1 MKPLE
6 RRKYPYG
13 IQVFS
18 IIRRENYMYVDKT
31 EYVYRMTHSDNKYMF
46 LNRPRRFGK
55 SLLTDTLQCYFEGRK
70 ELFEGLAI
78 EKLETEWT
86 AYPVLHFDMS
96 LGKHLDKDALI
107 RYLHHLLQINEES
120 LGINPQNTTDPNIR
134 LTDLIMNAYAKYN
147 CEVVVLI
154 DEYDAPLLDVMH
166 EEEDLPVLRNVMRNF
181 YSPLKACGKYLRYVF
196 LTGITKFSQLS
207 IFSELNNIEN
217 ISMDANY
224 AAICG
229 ITEEEMRTQMDADIA
244 LFADRLETTKEDAL
258 QQLKSYYD
266 GYHFAWPSPDIY
278 NPFSLMA
285 ALSKG
290 KIESFWF
297 GSGTP
302 TYLIEMLNKYKVIP
316 QEIGGRKCEAA
327 DFDAP
332 TERMTDITPLFYQ
345 SGYLTIKN
353 YSAFSGLYQL
363 DIPNKEVG
371 IGLMKSL
378 LINYVQRPAQLNT
391 LVGEMAECI
400 HFDDMD
406 GALRLMQTVL
416 STVPYCENTRY
427 EGHYQQMIYLIF
439 TLLGNFT
446 DVEVRTPQGRV
457 DVVMRTHSTLYI
469 IELKL
474 NKNADEAIRQID
486 LKQYPERFALCG
498 LPIVKVGINFD
509 SEKHTLTDWEIRKE
523 SFTSKTSTI

>member
-6 RRKYPYG
+6 PRKYPVG

-18 IIRRENYMYVDKT
+18 MIRNEHYLYVDKT
-31 EYVYRMTHSDNKYMF
+31 EYVYRMTHANSKYMF
-46 LNRPRRFGK
+46 LSRPRRFGK

-86 AYPVLHFDMS
+86 EYPVLHFDMS
-96 LGKHLDKDALI
+96 TAKNLNKEGLEGELNLKLKAYEKIYGHDEAEIEVNQRLQGLIERAYRQTGK
-107 RYLHHLLQINEES
+107 
-120 LGINPQNTTDPNIR
+120 
-134 LTDLIMNAYAKYN
+134 
-147 CEVVVLI
+147 EVVVLI

-166 EEEDLPVLRNVMRNF
+166 EEEELPKLRNVMRNF

-217 ISMDANY
+217 ISMDTAY

-229 ITEEEMRTQMDADIA
+229 IIEEEMRTQMDIDMELLADKLGTGKEEA
-244 LFADRLETTKEDAL
+244 MERLKEN
-258 QQLKSYYD
+258 YD

-278 NPFSLMA
+278 NPYSLLG
-285 ALSKG
+285 ALNKG
-290 KIESFWF
+290 KLESFWF

-302 TYLIEMLNKYKVIP
+302 TYLIEMLNKYQVIP
-316 QEIGGRKCEAA
+316 QAIGGRQCEAS

-332 TERMTDITPLFYQ
+332 TERMTDITPLLYQ
-345 SGYLTIKN
+345 SGYLTIKD
-353 YSAFSGLYQL
+353 YSPFSELYLL
-363 DIPNKEVG
+363 DIPNKEVR

-378 LINYVQRPAQLNT
+378 LANYVKRPAELRT
-391 LVGEMAECI
+391 LVGQMAERI

-427 EGHYQQMIYLIF
+427 EGHYQQMLYLIF
-439 TLLGNFT
+439 TLLGNFS
-446 DVEVRTPQGRV
+446 DVEVRTPTGRV

-474 NKNADEAIRQID
+474 DKSAAEALRQID

-498 LPIVKVGINFD
+498 LPVVKVGINFD
-509 SEKHTLTDWEIRKE
+509 TERHTLESWEINMEHR
-523 SFTSKTSTI
+523 

>member
-1 MKPLE
+1 MKPVE

-18 IIRRENYMYVDKT
+18 MLRRENYVYIDKT

-55 SLLTDTLQCYFEGRK
+55 SLLTDTLHCYFEGRK

-78 EKLETEWT
+78 ERLETEWVS
-86 AYPVLHFDMS
+86 YPVLHFDMS
-96 LGKHLDKDALI
+96 TAKNLTKEGLERELDRKLFAYEKVYGREEKDIDANQRLQGLIERAYQQTGK
-107 RYLHHLLQINEES
+107 
-120 LGINPQNTTDPNIR
+120 G
-134 LTDLIMNAYAKYN
+134 
-147 CEVVVLI
+147 VVILI

-166 EEEDLPVLRNVMRNF
+166 EDQNLPVLRNVMRNF
-181 YSPLKACGKYLRYVF
+181 YSPLKACGQYLRYVF

-217 ISMDANY
+217 ISMDASY

-229 ITEEEMRTQMDADIA
+229 VTEEEMRTQMDADIA
-244 LFADRLETTKEDAL
+244 LLAERLGTTKEDVL
-258 QQLKSYYD
+258 QQLKAYYD
-266 GYHFAWPSPDIY
+266 GYHFAWPSPDVY

-285 ALSKG
+285 AFSKG
-290 KIESFWF
+290 KIESYWF

-302 TYLIEMLNKYKVIP
+302 TYLIEMLNKYQVIP
-316 QEIGGRKCEAA
+316 QAISGRKCEAS

-353 YSAFSGLYQL
+353 YSSFSRLYLL
-363 DIPNKEVG
+363 DIPNKEVR

-378 LINYVQRPAQLNT
+378 LANYVRRPMEVNT

-400 HFDDMD
+400 HFGDMG

-427 EGHYQQMIYLIF
+427 EGHYQQMLYLIF
-439 TLLGNFT
+439 TLLGSFA

-457 DVVMRTHSTLYI
+457 DVVMRTHDTLYI
-469 IELKL
+469 IEVKL
-474 NKNADEAIRQID
+474 DKDADAAMRQID

-509 SEKHTLTDWEIRKE
+509 SERHTLTDWIIEK
-523 SFTSKTSTI
+523 

>member
-18 IIRRENYMYVDKT
+18 TIRRENYLYVDKT

-86 AYPVLHFDMS
+86 PYPVLHFDMS
-96 LGKHLDKDALI
+96 LGKHLDKDALT
-107 RYLHHLLQINEES
+107 RYLHHLLRKNEES
-120 LGINPQNTTDPNIR
+120 LGLAPQNTTDTNIR
-134 LTDLIMNAYAKYN
+134 LTDLITNAYAKYN
-147 CEVVVLI
+147 REVVVLI

-166 EEEDLPVLRNVMRNF
+166 EETDLPVLRNVMRNF

-229 ITEEEMRTQMDADIA
+229 ITEEEMRTQMDADVE
-244 LFADRLETTKEDAL
+244 LFADRLGTTKEDIL
-258 QQLKSYYD
+258 QQLKAYYD
-266 GYHFAWPSPDIY
+266 GYHFAWPSPDVY

-285 ALSKG
+285 AFSKG

-302 TYLIEMLNKYKVIP
+302 TYLIEMLNKFQVIP
-316 QEIGGRKCEAA
+316 QEISGRKCEAA

-345 SGYLTIKN
+345 SGYLTIKS

-363 DIPNKEVG
+363 DIPNKEVR

-378 LINYVQRPAQLNT
+378 LVNYVQRPAQLNT

-427 EGHYQQMIYLIF
+427 EGHYQQMLYLIF
-439 TLLGNFT
+439 TLLGNFV

-457 DVVMRTHSTLYI
+457 DVVMRTHTTLYI

-474 NKNADEAIRQID
+474 DKSAKEAIRQID

-498 LPIVKVGINFD
+498 LPVVKVGINFD
-509 SEKHTLTDWEIRKE
+509 SEKHTLTDWEIKKE
-523 SFTSKTSTI
+523 I

>member
-18 IIRRENYMYVDKT
+18 IIRRENYLYVDKT
-31 EYVYRMTHSDNKYMF
+31 EYVYRMTHADNKYMF

-55 SLLTDTLQCYFEGRK
+55 SLLTDTLLCYFEGRK

-86 AYPVLHFDMS
+86 PYPVLHFDMS
-96 LGKHLDKDALI
+96 LGKHLDKDALN
-107 RYLHHLLQINEES
+107 RYLHHLLQKNEEC

-134 LTDLIMNAYAKYN
+134 FTDLIMNAYAKYN
-147 CEVVVLI
+147 REVVVLI

-207 IFSELNNIEN
+207 IFSELNNIQN
-217 ISMDANY
+217 ISMIPEY

-244 LFADRLETTKEDAL
+244 LFADRLGTTKEDAL

-266 GYHFAWPSPDIY
+266 GYHFTWPSPDVY
-278 NPFSLMA
+278 NPFSLVG
-285 ALSKG
+285 ALSEG
-290 KIESFWF
+290 RIVPFWF

-353 YSAFSGLYQL
+353 YSDFSGLYQL
-363 DIPNKEVG
+363 DIPNKEVR

-378 LINYVQRPAQLNT
+378 LVNYVQRPSQLNT

-406 GALRLMQTVL
+406 RALRLMQTVL

-427 EGHYQQMIYLIF
+427 EGHYQQMLYLIF
-439 TLLGNFT
+439 TLLGNFA

-474 NKNADEAIRQID
+474 DKNADEAIRQID
-486 LKQYPERFALCG
+486 LKEYPKRFALCG

-509 SEKHTLTDWEIRKE
+509 SEKHTLTDWKIH
-523 SFTSKTSTI
+523 SSVT